1 MAAATIPAGQQPV
14 VAESFG
20 AKLRW
25 GLADT
30 MVIAKRSLRRVPR
43 SPELLLGFTIQPVM
57 FVLLFRYVFGG
68 AINTPGVSYVDFLI
82 PGILV
87 QSIAFGSTVTGVGIA
102 DDLQKGLTD
111 RFRSL
116 PMARS
121 AVLAGRTVADVVTN
135 WFQVVVMIL
144 VGYLVGFRFSTSVGD
159 VVAGFALL
167 TLVGFAF
174 SWLSAVIAMGV
185 STVEAAQQASFI
197 WLFPLTFVSS
207 AFVPPDSM
215 PEPLQDVRGRHQPD
229 LALGR
234 LAAPPVRRD
243 ADRQPALGRADLG
256 RRDRGGLRPARGLAL
271 PAGGDEVG
279 PQRRA
284 SVASSA
290 APPKSWS
297 STCANSGS
305 SGAARANRVIEERS
319 FSASI
324 PPRTSPGSLVS
335 RPVSARADSRSRS
348 PSTGCARYA
357 RASSS
362 EEIAYRCA
370 IGLWPNP
377 AICGNTNHIQWLVLR
392 PSRSSC
398 SARS

>member
-1 MAAATIPAGQQPV
+1 
-14 VAESFG
+14 
-20 AKLRW
+20 
-25 GLADT
+25 

-68 AINTPGVSYVDFLI
+68 AISTPGVSYVDFLI

-185 STVEAAQQASFI
+185 VHRRGGAAGELHLA
-197 WLFPLTFVSS
+197 
-207 AFVPPDSM
+207 VPADVHLERVRPAGLDARAA
-215 PEPLQDVRGRHQPD
+215 EDVRGRHQPV
-229 LALGR
+229 LAVGR

-243 ADRQPALGRADLG
+243 PD
-256 RRDRGGLRPARGLAL
+256 
-271 PAGGDEVG
+271 
-279 PQRRA
+279 
-284 SVASSA
+284 
-290 APPKSWS
+290 
-297 STCANSGS
+297 STTRSGS
-305 SGAARANRVIEERS
+305 G
-319 FSASI
+319 
-324 PPRTSPGSLVS
+324 
-335 RPVSARADSRSRS
+335 
-348 PSTGCARYA
+348 
-357 RASSS
+357 
-362 EEIAYRCA
+362 
-370 IGLWPNP
+370 
-377 AICGNTNHIQWLVLR
+377 
-392 PSRSSC
+392 
-398 SARS
+398 

>member
-1 MAAATIPAGQQPV
+1 MAATTIPAGQQPV
-14 VAESFG
+14 VAEGFG

-68 AINTPGVSYVDFLI
+68 AISTPGVSYVDFLI

-167 TLVGFAF
+167 TLWGFAF

-215 PEPLQDVRGRHQPD
+215 PEPLKTFAADINPISLWVDSLRH
-229 LALGR
+229 LF
-234 LAAPPVRRD
+234 
-243 ADRQPALGRADLG
+243 
-256 RRDRGGLRPARGLAL
+256 
-271 PAGGDEVG
+271 VG
-279 PQRRA
+279 TPIDNQL
-284 SVASSA
+284 
-290 APPKSWS
+290 W
-297 STCANSGS
+297 
-305 SGAARANRVIEERS
+305 
-319 FSASI
+319 
-324 PPRTSPGSLVS
+324 
-335 RPVSARADSRSRS
+335 
-348 PSTGCARYA
+348 
-357 RASSS
+357 
-362 EEIAYRCA
+362 
-370 IGLWPNP
+370 IGLIWAVGIVVIFAPL
-377 AICGNTNHIQWLVLR
+377 AVWRYRRVAMR
-392 PSRSSC
+392 
-398 SARS
+398 